1 MHGDQRK
8 KVHCIVAK
16 DVTFSPVLCSYLIDL
31 FLLALPTQGKD
42 FVFRFIK
49 RFWPLGNNRSSFI

>member
-16 DVTFSPVLCSYLIDL
+16 DVTFSPSVMQLFGRF
-31 FLLALPTQGKD
+31 FLLALPTKARILCLD
-42 FVFRFIK
+42 SLLSIVA
-49 RFWPLGNNRSSFI
+49 

>member
-16 DVTFSPVLCSYLIDL
+16 DVTFSPVLCSYLID
-31 FLLALPTQGKD
+31 FYLLALPTQGKD
-42 FVFRFIK
+42 FVFRFIIEYSTL
-49 RFWPLGNNRSSFI
+49 RDFGP